1 MTSKLAKSISHAR
14 RTVRNAAAN
23 REGEKQK
30 QSSSEINSNR
40 LNGMEWID
48 KQQRDIAAFD
58 LGMSS
63 SQLDSIL

>member
-23 REGEKQK
+23 REVEKMK
-30 QSSSEINSNR
+30 STSTDVNSNG
-40 LNGMEWID
+40 LNGMEWVD